1 MKEARHKTTH
11 SMIALIKLNKMST
24 IYSDRKQISGGLK
37 ARYGG

>member
-1 MKEARHKTTH
+1 MKEARHKTAH